1 MTITPLNGGDAV
13 ITIQNIR
20 LPIVEYRGHRVVTFA
35 IIDQVHERP
44 EGTAKRNF
52 SDNRDRFRSGE
63 DYFLIPKSEANGFRT
78 FGIEVPNRGLT
89 VLTEQGYLMVVKS
102 LTDDLAWTV
111 QRQLVNSY
119 FRPQPFTVPQTRAE
133 AMRLAADLEEQNGV
147 LLLENKQQADTIA
160 SLESLFMTGE
170 TPTQF
175 CKRLNGVNCSQVNS
189 SLLRLGWIYNAATD
203 ENSKPRYRV
212 ASRVRDRYLTE
223 RPRKISA
230 EGVDSFI
237 KYDLILLL
245 DGACRLHQLY
255 LKGDLT
261 MKSKWDGR
269 HTLAKYDGGDAQ

>member
-1 MTITPLNGGDAV
+1 MTITPFNGGDAV
-13 ITIQNIR
+13 MSSDELLELINEARSESGEPAIR
-20 LPIVEYRGHRVVTFA
+20 RNKLAEKIEDELAGEHYTKRVVQNLNNTESAVFDLTR
-35 IIDQVHERP
+35 DQCMLVSMRESKAVRRKVV
-44 EGTAKRNF
+44 AKLNALASQVGF
-52 SDNRDRFRSGE
+52 S
-63 DYFLIPKSEANGFRT
+63 
-78 FGIEVPNRGLT
+78 
-89 VLTEQGYLMVVKS
+89 
-102 LTDDLAWTV
+102 
-111 QRQLVNSY
+111 
-119 FRPQPFTVPQTRAE
+119 VPQTRAE
-133 AMRLAADLEEQNGV
+133 AMRLATDLEEQNEV
-147 LLLENKQQADTIA
+147 LLLENKHQADTIA

-212 ASRVRDRYLTE
+212 GSRVRDRYLTE

-230 EGVDSFI
+230 EGVESFI

-255 LKGDLT
+255 MKGDLT

-269 HTLAKYDGGDAQ
+269 HTMAKYDGSDHQ

>member
-1 MTITPLNGGDAV
+1 MNTIT
-13 ITIQNIR
+13 IHQTE
-20 LPIVEYRGHRVVTFA
+20 LPVVEFRGNRVVTLA
-35 IIDQVHERP
+35 MIDQVHERP

-52 SDNRDRFRSGE
+52 NEHRARLIDGEDFHLITAGQKDEFRSFAV
-63 DYFLIPKSEANGFRT
+63 DL
-78 FGIEVPNRGLT
+78 PNRGLI
-89 VLTEQGYLMVVKS
+89 VLTEQGYLMLVKS

-111 QRQLVNSY
+111 QRQLVSSY

-133 AMRLAADLEEQNGV
+133 AMRLAADLEEQNEV

-212 ASRVRDRYLTE
+212 ASRVRDRFLTE

-230 EGVDSFI
+230 EGVESFI

-255 LKGDLT
+255 MKGDLT

-269 HTLAKYDGGDAQ
+269 HTLAKYDGSDAQ